1 MHFSLRLHLYG
12 SYGIRSSTDH
22 GDLVGT
28 LTPELAT
35 HSVASSS
42 GLHLG
47 GVGPSAAQPHSQSY
61 LRVCCDTRSILWIGY
76 LRPCSSSS
84 SLTSFLIQ
92 IYVQGEYKPSINP
105 PTSTYPNLEHIVVGV
120 RQRRP
125 DTISS
130 STVTSIP
137 LNLKE
142 NVQCDVGKISCT
154 EMSPKLASQGHLTQN
169 GSNDKS
175 HLSFRVV

>member
-1 MHFSLRLHLYG
+1 MIEEVR
-12 SYGIRSSTDH
+12 TAH

-61 LRVCCDTRSILWIGY
+61 FCACCDIRSILWIGY
-76 LRPCSSSS
+76 LPPSSSSS
-84 SLTSFLIQ
+84 SLASSLIQ
-92 IYVQGEYKPSINP
+92 IYVQGEYQPSINP
-105 PTSTYPNLEHIVVGV
+105 PASTYPNLEHIVVGV

-130 STVTSIP
+130 SAVTSRP

-142 NVQCDVGKISCT
+142 NVLCDVVKILCT
-154 EMSPKLASQGHLTQN
+154 EMSPKPASQDT
-169 GSNDKS
+169 
-175 HLSFRVV
+175 